1 MGNIKKAVE
10 WITAVAKDDSHGYDQ
25 VHRNGPD
32 YDCSSLLATALQE
45 GGFNISPNSWTGNLK
60 DQLMAE
66 GFYLCSSPW
75 LPGDIHLNTKH
86 HVCMSINE
94 KEIVEA
100 SLNEKGGVTGG
111 QTGDQTGSEISIK
124 PFYTYRYGWNY
135 HLRAPQNKKYPID
148 IMNACLATMLG
159 MYGNSPVRED
169 NLRKAGHVPEC
180 VQEVINYVYQK
191 AEEYYD

>member
-25 VHRNGPD
+25 AHRNDPD
-32 YDCSSLLATALQE
+32 YDCSSLVATALHE
-45 GGFNISPNSWTGNLK
+45 AGFNISPKSWTGNLK
-60 DQLMAE
+60 GQLMAE

-100 SLNEKGGVTGG
+100 SLNEKGDITGG

-124 PFYTYRYGWNY
+124 PFYIYRYGWNY
-135 HLRAPQNKKYPID
+135 HLRAPHKRRDPIALMHASID
-148 IMNACLATMLG
+148 TMMG
-159 MYGNSPVRED
+159 VYGNSPDREEK
-169 NLRKAGHVPEC
+169 LRKAGHVPEC
-180 VQEVINYVYQK
+180 IQEIINYVYQK
-191 AEEYYD
+191 AEEYYG